1 MTDYGQFYNDDGTL
15 ISSKSNDTDYSKWK
29 SGCAGGIRANLS
41 RADLYGASL
50 PGADLHGADLSG
62 ARFLIADQEL
72 IIDSQKDFTKITGS
86 RHQGYRV
93 KGYLKIGCQ
102 EHTIEHW
109 LEHIVQIAKDAG
121 YTEEQVEEYEDL
133 VAFAA
138 LRWESTK

>member
-41 RADLYGASL
+41 GAYLSRASL

-72 IIDSQKDFTKITGS
+72 SVDSQKDFTKITGS

-102 EHTIEHW
+102 EHSIEHW
-109 LEHIVQIAKDAG
+109 LGNVYKIAEDAG

>member
-1 MTDYGQFYNDDGTL
+1 MNKEQLQITL
-15 ISSKSNDTDYSKWK
+15 ELHSKWK
-29 SGCAGGIRANLS
+29 SGCAGGIRADLSGADLS
-41 RADLYGASL
+41 RASL
-50 PGADLHGADLSG
+50 PGADLSGADLHGADLSG

>member
-1 MTDYGQFYNDDGTL
+1 MNKEQLQITL
-15 ISSKSNDTDYSKWK
+15 ELHSKWK
-29 SGCAGGIRANLS
+29 SGCAGGIRADLSGADLS
-41 RADLYGASL
+41 RASL
-50 PGADLHGADLSG
+50 PGADLSGADLTRASLPGADLSG

-72 IIDSQKDFTKITGS
+72 SVDSQKDFTKITGS

-102 EHTIEHW
+102 EHSIEHW
-109 LEHIVQIAKDAG
+109 LGNVYKIAEDAG